1 MANEIVPYNTS
12 KALQEVD
19 PLRALIALARQRG
32 AHYARQRDPVL
43 ASEWPFPSFYALQLR
58 NKRSAEELRSHACQ
72 LSEIALNALRWL
84 SDLSSVTD

>member
-19 PLRALIALARQRG
+19 RLRALIALARQRG
-32 AHYARQRDPVL
+32 AHHARQRDQV
-43 ASEWPFPSFYALQLR
+43 SMRFSFAINVQR
-58 NKRSAEELRSHACQ
+58 RSCVPMRCQ